1 MKSWSLLFLLLCQ
14 ASLHAQATYHID
26 FKQELKFVL
35 PGVGMNVLG
44 LIMYNNVDEVT
55 QSDIDN
61 LSRFDVNSFD
71 RGATDNFSSTA
82 KRTSDILLY
91 SGITVPLLALT
102 NIKCREETKA
112 ITVMAFETLLITGGI
127 TGIAKSATKRLRPF
141 NYNSDVPLDEKLTLN
156 SRLSFFSGHASVTS
170 GLSFFTAKVIT
181 DINPN
186 MKNKGLIWTTAA
198 AFPAAIGYFRYLAGK
213 HFPTDVIAGY
223 TIGAA
228 VGILVPA
235 LHMNKNIDLNYS
247 GNSLSLS
254 VRF

>member
-1 MKSWSLLFLLLCQ
+1 MKSWSLLFLLLYQ

-55 QSDIDN
+55 QSEIDN
-61 LSRFDVNSFD
+61 LSRVDVNSFD
-71 RGATDNFSSTA
+71 RGATDNYSSAA

-91 SGITVPLLALT
+91 SGITVPLLAMT
-102 NIKCREETKA
+102 NMKCRQETKA
-112 ITVMAFETLLITGGI
+112 ITIMAIETLLITGGI
-127 TGIAKSATKRLRPF
+127 TGVTKSATQRLRPF
-141 NYNSDVPLDEKLTLN
+141 NYNPTVPLDEKLTLN

-170 GLSFFTAKVIT
+170 GFSFFTAKVIT
-181 DINPN
+181 DMNPT
-186 MKNKGLIWTTAA
+186 MKNKGLIWTAA
-198 AFPAAIGYFRYLAGK
+198 AVFPAAIGYFRFQAGK

-223 TIGAA
+223 TVGAA
-228 VGILVPA
+228 VGILVPT
-235 LHMNKNIDLNYS
+235 LHMNKNIDLDYS
-247 GNSLSLS
+247 GNNLSLN